1 MDNKNRKCSER
12 YESGACVCSEDLAEE
27 LEDVD
32 LAEAGDDD
40 GWETEDEMESEQD
53 DSDLSFSKHTGDS
66 PHTSASVR
74 NTSSFISS
82 Y

>member
-1 MDNKNRKCSER
+1 M
-12 YESGACVCSEDLAEE
+12 CVCSEDLAEE

-66 PHTSASVR
+66 PHTPQR
-74 NTSSFISS
+74 L
-82 Y
+82 